1 MEKKVC
7 AHVIITGKVQGVFF
21 RMETMRTAERSNIK
35 GWVKNRA
42 DGSVEAMFEG
52 KKENVEFVLCWCS
65 EEGPPLSDVTNVAVN
80 WEGYSGKFNEFK
92 IIY

>member
-1 MEKKVC
+1 MGKKVC

-21 RMETMRTAERSNIK
+21 RMETMRTAEQSNIK

-52 KKENVEFVLCWCS
+52 EKKNVESVLCWCS
-65 EEGPPLSDVTNVAVN
+65 EEGPPLSDVTTVAVN